1 MSGTT
6 RRRLVLVTS
15 TMVLI
20 VLALIQGEEAAPN
33 HVTVSESI
41 QYRSL
46 AELRSASDA
55 SLMVRI
61 EGIVREFEDYGGN
74 PPTNPDGD
82 DAFHLDRLVYR
93 TEPLDRDLSMG
104 PVFLVTDNVSG
115 SVDEFTPRFEKGEVV
130 VVFVDEAIGRGWSPE
145 FLENTA
151 DLAGPV
157 YAVVG
162 GNQGV
167 FDVRGDVGV
176 SRARPGLGEIGVDE
190 LLESFG

>member
-1 MSGTT
+1 M
-6 RRRLVLVTS
+6 
-15 TMVLI
+15 
-20 VLALIQGEEAAPN
+20 ALIIFGSTRGEEPTSN
-33 HVTVSESI
+33 RVTVSESI
-41 QYRSL
+41 QFGSL

-55 SLMVRI
+55 SLMVRV
-61 EGIVREFEDYGGN
+61 EDIVREFEDYGGN

-82 DAFHLDRLVYR
+82 DAFHLDRLIYR
-93 TEPLDRDLSMG
+93 AEPLDRNLSMG

-115 SVDEFTPRFEKGEVV
+115 FVDEITPRFGKGEVV
-130 VVFVDEAIGRGWSPE
+130 VVFVDEAVGRGWSPE

-151 DLAGPV
+151 DLEGTV

-176 SRARPGLGEIGVDE
+176 SRAEPGLGEIGVDE